1 MAIDGDRR
9 TAPNYRIEALAKGL
23 RVMSLFSSTRPRL
36 RVKEIADLVRY
47 PMPTVFRL
55 VATLEEEGYLER
67 TPDGAVRPGIG
78 ALSLGFAALQ
88 GLDLVQTAEPLLRQL
103 AEETGE
109 TVNLGV
115 LDGDQV
121 LVVARAQHRPT
132 SLAANIR
139 PGSRVPAVYSSM
151 GKVLLS
157 FLPDD
162 EIAGRISETSFSGEW
177 GPKAVR
183 SLSSLRR
190 QLEAVRRDG
199 YLVQEEEAIPGL
211 SSLAAP
217 IRELGGAAIAALNVA
232 VPSTQYDRERLVA
245 ARRDPVLQ
253 VAQTISRRLGG

>member
-1 MAIDGDRR
+1 
-9 TAPNYRIEALAKGL
+9 
-23 RVMSLFSSTRPRL
+23 MSLFTTARPHL
-36 RVKEIADLVRY
+36 RVKQIADLVGY

-67 TPDGAVRPGIG
+67 TPDGGVRPGIG

-88 GLDLVQTAEPLLRQL
+88 GLDLVQIAEPPLRQL

-115 LDGDQV
+115 LSADQV
-121 LVVARAQHRPT
+121 LIVARAQTRLT

-139 PGSRVPAVYSSM
+139 SGSRVPAVYSSI
-151 GKVLLS
+151 GKVLLAY
-157 FLPDD
+157 LPEADFSS
-162 EIAGRISETSFSGEW
+162 RITAESFSAEW

-183 SLSSLRR
+183 SMPALRR
-190 QLEAVRRDG
+190 QLADVPRNG

-217 IRELGGAAIAALNVA
+217 IRELGGGVIAALNLA
-232 VPSTQYDRERLVA
+232 VPSNQYDRARLISEHLDTVLET
-245 ARRDPVLQ
+245 AR
-253 VAQTISRRLGG
+253 TISRRLGG